1 MTNSLLK
8 TSSSWFL
15 RPPHLKQNAFENGF
29 SSNKHSEIHIF
40 LPPDEEYSI
49 RKYCP
54 LTLNHLLP
62 DLRHSTKEQEEDATA
77 EFDTIMLNK
86 FEKHL
91 EESHP
96 IISGSSSEDEPVERT
111 EDALP
116 LVESIKKPDK
126 EKFRMKI
133 LLPNKVNYP
142 QENMKLLLPDVVL
155 NNKRLSS
162 PILTKNFCTGCINR
176 GMTLTNTNVCKKNTF
191 AKRKN
196 IEQFEL
202 RGSNQRFYKDSITF
216 PSVTENSPTSKDNL
230 KSTFCHRNIQ
240 ENESADHK
248 KELMNNL
255 NLPMA
260 NLTDMNFPQCRYHHK
275 NNFNSS
281 SGKWNI
287 STDAESRP
295 KSPLETIAADAI
307 PLSPYMMELARL
319 RKEKLKI
326 EEKMLLKRRQA
337 LELERL
343 RPPVD
348 KWYEMKDHHFHHEA
362 HRNNVYV
369 KNQNIL
375 PLIEDRRRLLHET
388 IAVGK
393 YTVKK

>member
-1 MTNSLLK
+1 
-8 TSSSWFL
+8 
-15 RPPHLKQNAFENGF
+15 
-29 SSNKHSEIHIF
+29 
-40 LPPDEEYSI
+40 
-49 RKYCP
+49 
-54 LTLNHLLP
+54 
-62 DLRHSTKEQEEDATA
+62 
-77 EFDTIMLNK
+77 
-86 FEKHL
+86 
-91 EESHP
+91 
-96 IISGSSSEDEPVERT
+96 
-111 EDALP
+111 
-116 LVESIKKPDK
+116 
-126 EKFRMKI
+126 
-133 LLPNKVNYP
+133 
-142 QENMKLLLPDVVL
+142 
-155 NNKRLSS
+155 
-162 PILTKNFCTGCINR
+162 
-176 GMTLTNTNVCKKNTF
+176 
-191 AKRKN
+191 
-196 IEQFEL
+196 
-202 RGSNQRFYKDSITF
+202 
-216 PSVTENSPTSKDNL
+216 
-230 KSTFCHRNIQ
+230 
-240 ENESADHK
+240 
-248 KELMNNL
+248 
-255 NLPMA
+255 MA

-388 IAVGK
+388 IAK
-393 YTVKK
+393 AKDEFEFE

>member
-15 RPPHLKQNAFENGF
+15 RPLHLKQTSPENGL
-29 SSNKHSEIHIF
+29 SSNKRSEIHIF

-62 DLRHSTKEQEEDATA
+62 DLRHTKKEQEEDATA

-91 EESHP
+91 EETHP
-96 IISGSSSEDEPVERT
+96 IVSGSSSEDEPVERT
-111 EDALP
+111 EDSLP
-116 LVESIKKPDK
+116 LVGSINKPDK
-126 EKFRMKI
+126 TKFRMKV

-176 GMTLTNTNVCKKNTF
+176 GMTLTNTNVCNRTTF

-196 IEQFEL
+196 IERFEL
-202 RGSNQRFYKDSITF
+202 SGSNQIFSTSVTF
-216 PSVTENSPTSKDNL
+216 PCVTETSSNPKDNV
-230 KSTFCHRNIQ
+230 KSTIYNRNIK
-240 ENESADHK
+240 ESESDDHR

-255 NLPMA
+255 NLPKA
-260 NLTDMNFPQCRYHHK
+260 NPAEVNFPHNRYHHK
-275 NNFNSS
+275 SNSNSS
-281 SGKWNI
+281 SGTWNV
-287 STDAESRP
+287 STDSESSPRSP
-295 KSPLETIAADAI
+295 KETSVAGVI

-319 RKEKLKI
+319 RKEKLRI

-348 KWYEMKDHHFHHEA
+348 KWY
-362 HRNNVYV
+362 VYLKCLPFLV
-369 KNQNIL
+369 K
-375 PLIEDRRRLLHET
+375 E
-388 IAVGK
+388 V
-393 YTVKK
+393 